1 MLRDHFEQLS
11 AVIQRYRVLWQF
23 TPFAHSTPPWLPAYS
38 DLGDALYALPSASL
52 TKLLNNDEQAQKW
65 IAPFLPDL
73 VALQDDWLS
82 SATADTEQLPFWLTN
97 GIKGRKLSQI
107 TAFTAQLPSSP
118 KHWVEWC
125 AGKGHL
131 GRAALFGSA
140 HQVTSIEWQ
149 QSLCQSGQRLADQH
163 HYQQHFIH
171 ADVLRDDVSDCIN
184 QQCGV
189 MALHAC
195 GQLHMQLLSLAKQ
208 QRVPAVMVSPCCYH
222 LIQGEQYTGMSQVA
236 QRQSITLNKL
246 DLKLPLQ
253 QLVTTGLRGQRL
265 RDTELLWRLSFS
277 HYVSLLTGEPV
288 YTPLPNF
295 AKSLLTDSYEDFCRW
310 ACAEKSIP
318 FVANL
323 LLDSLALGEQQ
334 QYDLAR
340 MELVR
345 QRFRKPL
352 EHWLILD
359 RALYLEEAGY
369 QVEVMRF
376 CDFSVTPRNLL
387 IKAHLAN

>member
-1 MLRDHFEQLS
+1 MLSNHFERLS
-11 AVIQRYRVLWQF
+11 AVLKRYCALWQYV
-23 TPFAHSTPPWLPAYS
+23 PFAHSTPPWLHTYRE
-38 DLGDALYALPSASL
+38 LGDALFALPPASL
-52 TKLLNNDEQAQKW
+52 NLLLNNDDQAENW

-82 SATADTEQLPFWLTN
+82 TPAPVTNALPFWLTN

-118 KHWVEWC
+118 NHWLEWC

-131 GRAALFGSA
+131 GRAALFGPV
-140 HQVTSIEWQ
+140 HQVSSIEWQ
-149 QSLCQSGQRLADQH
+149 QSLCESGQRLAEQH
-163 HYQQHFIH
+163 HCQQNFIH
-171 ADVLRDDVSDCIN
+171 ADVLQDDVSN
-184 QQCGV
+184 YVHQQCGV

-195 GQLHMQLLSLAKQ
+195 GQLHMQLLFMAKQ
-208 QRVPAVMVSPCCYH
+208 QKVPAVLVCPCCYH
-222 LIQGEQYTGMSQVA
+222 LIRDEQYTGMSQLA
-236 QRQSITLNKL
+236 QQQQLTLSKL

-253 QLVTTGLRGQRL
+253 QIVTTGARGQRL

-277 HYVSLLTGEPV
+277 HYVSLVTEKQV

-295 AKSLLTDSYEDFCRW
+295 AKSLLTHSYEDFCRW

-318 FVANL
+318 FDASL
-323 LLDSLALGEQQ
+323 LLDSLALGETQRQ
-334 QYDLAR
+334 GLAR

-352 EHWLILD
+352 EYWLILD
-359 RALYLEEAGY
+359 RALFLQEAGY
-369 QVEVMRF
+369 QVDVMRF
-376 CDFSVTPRNLL
+376 CDFSITPRNLL